1 MKTMLFVFGV
11 AIGLSLF
18 NYSFANVAKPG
29 ANVAEP
35 GKPSSEVYAA
45 PKPKNPYNNNSYL
58 YKSRGAN
65 ECCQRHHHQRC
76 PKIPHRS
83 IVIVDN
89 KAS

>member
-1 MKTMLFVFGV
+1 MKTMLFVLGV

-45 PKPKNPYNNNSYL
+45 QKPKNPYGNNSYL
-58 YKSRGAN
+58 YKTRGSNVVLPTAPPPKMPQDPPPEHSHSR
-65 ECCQRHHHQRC
+65 
-76 PKIPHRS
+76 
-83 IVIVDN
+83 
-89 KAS
+89 